1 MDIKG
6 FQVDNVPELK
16 SPILIAGFDG
26 WGNAMDVS
34 TEAVLFF
41 INECKARE
49 FARLDPD
56 QFYRYDASRPVVNI
70 ETGVVKHFIPPSGI
84 LYAVATPPRS
94 NDLLLFRAAEPSL
107 NWNRFVAGLM
117 SLCKSMQVCT
127 IITLGSMY
135 DGVLPSD
142 RIISGIASQA
152 EHFEELTTRG
162 MVPISYQGPSAIHSM
177 IHVEAEKAR
186 ISSIS
191 LWCHCPYYL
200 QGTTHFGILSHLV
213 RLLSA
218 ISLVKI
224 DTSDIDDRWEQMDSQ
239 IRRLIEDNP
248 DLQKMISNIRKEKI
262 RGSWSNLEKAGAEHR
277 NVIDIRDFLDK

>member
-6 FQVDNVPELK
+6 FQVEHVPELK

-41 INECKARE
+41 INECKARS

-70 ETGVVKHFIPPSGI
+70 EAGIMKHFMPPSGI
-84 LYAVATPPRS
+84 FYAAPTRPRF
-94 NDLLLFRAAEPSL
+94 NDLLLFRAEEPSL
-107 NWNRFVAGLM
+107 NWNRFVTDLI
-117 SLCKSMQVCT
+117 SLCKAMRVCT
-127 IITLGSMY
+127 IITLGSMF
-135 DGVLPSD
+135 DSVLPSD
-142 RIISGIASQA
+142 RIISGIASQT
-152 EHFEELTTRG
+152 EHFEELKIRG
-162 MVPISYQGPSAIHSM
+162 MVPISYQGPSAIHSL
-177 IHVEAEKAR
+177 IHVEAERAG

-200 QGTTHFGILSHLV
+200 QGTTHFGILSNLV

-218 ISLVKI
+218 ICLVEI
-224 DTSDIDDRWEQMDSQ
+224 DTSDIDDRWHRMDIQ
-239 IRRLIEDNP
+239 IRQLIEDSP
-248 DLQKMISNIRKEKI
+248 ELQKMISDIRKAKV
-262 RGSWSNLEKAGAEHR
+262 RGSWSSLEKAGADR
-277 NVIDIRDFLDK
+277 NVIDIRDFLDT

>member
-1 MDIKG
+1 MEIKG
-6 FQVDNVPELK
+6 FQVDHVPELK

-49 FARLDPD
+49 FARIDPD

-70 ETGVVKHFIPPSGI
+70 EAGVVKHFIPSSGI
-84 LYAVATPPRS
+84 LYAAATAPRS

-117 SLCKSMQVCT
+117 SLCKTMQVCT

-135 DGVLPSD
+135 DSVLPSD
-142 RIISGIASQA
+142 RIISGIASQP
-152 EHFEELTTRG
+152 EHFEELKTRG

-177 IHVEAEKAR
+177 IHVEAEKAG

-200 QGTTHFGILSHLV
+200 QGTTHFGILSNLV

-224 DTSDIDDRWEQMDSQ
+224 DTSDIDERWNQMDTQ
-239 IRRLIEDNP
+239 IRQLIDDNP
-248 DLQKMISNIRKEKI
+248 ELQKMISDIRKAKV
-262 RGSWSNLEKAGAEHR
+262 RGSWSSLEKTGADR